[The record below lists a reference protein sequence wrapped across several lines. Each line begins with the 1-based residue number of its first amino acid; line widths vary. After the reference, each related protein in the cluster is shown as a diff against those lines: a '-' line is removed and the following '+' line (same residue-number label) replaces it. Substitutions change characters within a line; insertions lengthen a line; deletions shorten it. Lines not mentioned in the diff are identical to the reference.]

1 MSLSRVE
8 KYAEL
13 RKRIDNMVST
23 FDDPITDNKI
33 PDVQMDEPKVKEEA
47 MTKEEVQEAHI
58 KKNTLSISIDELIK
72 QHEEYTQTIS
82 KSEIENQ
89 MKTQKKEHNFTRLLF
104 IILLIVVII
113 VAVFVGL
120 LLGGSNEMSFSIA
133 IDGPAAA
140 GKSTVA
146 KQVAK
151 ILNCVYIDTGAM
163 YRAITWYALSKGV
176 DPKDEEKVTALL
188 PEIDLSLHLDGKVV
202 VNDQDITKEIRT
214 TEVADNVSYIASYK
228 KIRLHLVELQRKM
241 SKNVSV
247 VMDGR
252 DIGSYVLPYADVKIF
267 QVASVETRAVRRY
280 KENLEKGINCSIEE
294 IEENL
299 RKRDYIDSHR
309 EFAPLK
315 KAEDSFVLDTSNM
328 TIDEAVNAIIKIV
341 KNKLGEVK

>member
-1 MSLSRVE
+1 
-8 KYAEL
+8 
-13 RKRIDNMVST
+13 
-23 FDDPITDNKI
+23 
-33 PDVQMDEPKVKEEA
+33 
-47 MTKEEVQEAHI
+47 
-58 KKNTLSISIDELIK
+58 
-72 QHEEYTQTIS
+72 
-82 KSEIENQ
+82 
-89 MKTQKKEHNFTRLLF
+89 
-104 IILLIVVII
+104 
-113 VAVFVGL
+113 
-120 LLGGSNEMSFSIA
+120 MSFSIA

-188 PEIDLSLHLDGKVV
+188 PEIDLSLRLDGKVV

-252 DIGSYVLPYADVKIF
+252 DIGSYVLPHADVKIF

-341 KNKLGEVK
+341 KNKLGKVK